1 MQQRG
6 RPYLLTHVEHS
17 HWMLLLLL
25 GLLIGPGLLHY
36 TQ

>member
-6 RPYLLTHVEHS
+6 RLYLLTHVEHS
-17 HWMLLLLL
+17 HWMLLLL